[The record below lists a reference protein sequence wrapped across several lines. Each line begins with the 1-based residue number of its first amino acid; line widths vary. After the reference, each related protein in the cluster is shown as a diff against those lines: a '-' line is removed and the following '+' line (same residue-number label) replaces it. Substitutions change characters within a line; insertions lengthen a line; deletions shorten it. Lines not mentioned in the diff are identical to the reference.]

1 MAKDDKDAKAKGG
14 KDAKGD
20 KDKGAKPAGKPAA
33 LDAKPAKQEKAAK
46 AEKAAKPTAKEAAP
60 TQPPRL
66 KVHYQTNVVPALMK
80 QFGYKSVMQVP
91 RVTKITLNMGVG
103 EAVADKKILEH
114 ASGDMQKI
122 AGQKPVI
129 TSRRS
134 RWRRSRSATAIP
146 SA

>member
-91 RVTKITLNMGVG
+91 RVTGPKMRVPIGSSLGFSNTAALVSNLITEPSGRRTPW
-103 EAVADKKILEH
+103 AVR
-114 ASGDMQKI
+114 
-122 AGQKPVI
+122 
-129 TSRRS
+129 TT
-134 RWRRSRSATAIP
+134 TAL
-146 SA
+146 